1 MTFIT
6 ESLISECQSRRT
18 ISLNKTINEAFLKTA
33 AETQKYN
40 MQFCITNPD
49 TKKLLINNL
58 IISIC
63 NFKKSSIIDKPI
75 FYINS
80 DDLNFDQLYLL
91 KEVLNVMEIFNSEKS
106 NNFFNKFMK
115 YIKKNNLKY
124 LKDIYFK
131 QVSNKLAL
139 FK

>member
-1 MTFIT
+1 
-6 ESLISECQSRRT
+6 
-18 ISLNKTINEAFLKTA
+18 
-33 AETQKYN
+33 

-115 YIKKNNLKY
+115 YIKKNKLKY